1 MFNKVIKLKMGI
13 FHCHVNHFYHNS
25 SLHILCMYNKFVCVC
40 VVSAVCVYIPVLGML
55 GLNGAA
61 TAYIATAVYGLTPR
75 GQQSQIESC
84 EGPSPNSSGSQPFFS
99 DVPIDIYKH

>member
-1 MFNKVIKLKMGI
+1 
-13 FHCHVNHFYHNS
+13 
-25 SLHILCMYNKFVCVC
+25 MYNKCVCVC

-84 EGPSPNSSGSQPFFS
+84 EGPSPKAVVLNLFSVMKYFFS
-99 DVPIDIYKH
+99 QVPPNQRKAFLVERKM